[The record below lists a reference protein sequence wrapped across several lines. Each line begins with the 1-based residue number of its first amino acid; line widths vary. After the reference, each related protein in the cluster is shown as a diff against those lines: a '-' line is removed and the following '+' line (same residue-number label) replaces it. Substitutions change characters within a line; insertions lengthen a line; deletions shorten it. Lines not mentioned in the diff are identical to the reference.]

1 MDGPAYYWMSARGPE
16 SRHGAGYR
24 ASMEPAIA
32 IENAPSRAKIVL
44 FKGNGP
50 IILPTLEAV
59 LAPTGM

>member
-1 MDGPAYYWMSARGPE
+1 
-16 SRHGAGYR
+16 
-24 ASMEPAIA
+24 MEPAIA
-32 IENAPSRAKIVL
+32 VENAPSRAKIVL